1 MFKFKH
7 TSVKLKTAIL
17 TLNDK
22 YQVKG
27 VFNQNLILFKEIS

>member
-7 TSVKLKTAIL
+7 TFVKLKTAIL

-22 YQVKG
+22 YQVMSIVKW
-27 VFNQNLILFKEIS
+27 FLRFF